1 MSTTEMLKDR
11 LQREEWRRLI
21 NEAATIKAEIEHL
34 DGVRKRYA
42 KELEQAEEKIS
53 RLSREIDQDS
63 GRHPPFTRYDPEADG
78 EISVVLSQ
86 AAEATTEQW
95 RTMLSVAQNNDY
107 RQAQI
112 RVFETIARK
121 KNDELWIEW
130 YECGRLVPHYSVMVR
145 QAVINA
151 VRCIRLREHFREEDV
166 NILLGTWSALMDKGK
181 K

>member
-1 MSTTEMLKDR
+1 MDTTAIFDERIR
-11 LQREEWRRLI
+11 LASREEQ
-21 NEAATIKAEIEHL
+21 IKTKIKHL
-34 DGVRKRYA
+34 NSLRNKARVDLASVRK
-42 KELEQAEEKIS
+42 EMS

-107 RQAQI
+107 RQAQSHI
-112 RVFETIARK
+112 FVEIARK
-121 KNDELWIEW
+121 NNDELWIEW